1 MQTQILQILI
11 TPNVSTYTFSLLILK
26 FVSVLDEH
34 NRTPCKDLLRFVGK
48 LSEVTTNLPF
58 TTQSISTK
66 TAEVYVYAHLGQS
79 NETLAKNIS
88 RIYLHTRGRYYA
100 HS

>member
-1 MQTQILQILI
+1 M
-11 TPNVSTYTFSLLILK
+11 LLILK

-58 TTQSISTK
+58 STRSISTK
-66 TAEVYVYAHLGQS
+66 SAEAYVYAHLGQS

-88 RIYLHTRGRYYA
+88 EFICTRVRVTMPKGFC
-100 HS
+100 